1 MNEKKPARGRWVKA
15 FVVLAGIF
23 LGQAILYGPS
33 LTGWKI
39 LLPVDLL
46 AEPGV
51 YSPKTPEVAKVTPQ
65 DKIPSDLI
73 YIFEPARQFVNSE
86 LHQGRFPLW
95 SPCNFA
101 GVPFVGPK
109 YSVFFLLECC
119 VKSPVILAWVQ
130 CLAALVAGTGMYFF
144 CRQMLR
150 VGFWPAAV
158 CAWCYPL
165 TAFFILW
172 QCFIIELTVVWLPWL
187 FLAVG
192 KTVQGSGSLPVIG
205 LSAATCL
212 VLTAQLDI
220 AGQMLLGSGIYAVWC
235 LCVLG
240 AGEGFGRKFINSVQK
255 LVLGCGL
262 GFLLAAPHLLP
273 FLEYAET
280 GSRMMHRSKGAEER
294 PPLGLS
300 ALPQIVLPDIYGSTG
315 RGSTLIGPS
324 NEPNIME
331 GAAAGYAGLLAAL
344 LVAPLAFCSRRHR
357 AANCFWIFL
366 AVFGASWC
374 VNIPGFVNLLRL
386 PGLNMMSH
394 NRLVFLTGF
403 AILCLT
409 AVGLQNLLQGP
420 LQRRWWFWPP
430 AALLAGLCGWC
441 FYRSMVLPAQIATQ
455 DSFDSF
461 WRQTIGVL
469 QITRDV
475 HPVQGW
481 FIQHYTT
488 SRHCFAG
495 LGFIGWLLLWFQ
507 KTGRFPLFPALVV
520 LLMADLLWF
529 GYGRS
534 AQCDPALYYPKIPV
548 LDEIAKSIP
557 GRVIGIGCLPPSI
570 AIMSGLNDIRGY
582 DAIDPARMVGLLQT
596 TAGPGYQVS
605 YAATQFLIPK
615 SNFMPPGNIRFSPVL
630 DMLGVRYAIIR
641 GSPPASMHPSFQGN
655 EYWALINSNAF
666 PRVFIPKSVETIP
679 DAGAELKKLSSPQ
692 FNPADVAYVESPVS
706 LPAACSG
713 TAQIVKEIPTHITV
727 SVKMQTPGL
736 VVLADN
742 WDKGWHASYNGRPV
756 QILRANYAIRGVVVP
771 AGSGTLEFIYR
782 PASLIFGL
790 WLAGFAVIVLSCWF
804 CATWIQ
810 SRNAAVVPIKPNL
823 QIDRFPPR
831 C

>member
-1 MNEKKPARGRWVKA
+1 MSEKKPARGRLVKA

-33 LTGWKI
+33 LIGWKI

-51 YSPKTPEVAKVTPQ
+51 YSPDPAGVARVTPQ

-73 YIFEPARQFVNSE
+73 FIFEPARQYVNSE

-101 GVPFVGPK
+101 GAPFVGPK
-109 YSVFFLLECC
+109 YSVLFLLECC

-130 CLAALVAGTGMYFF
+130 CLAALMAGTGMYFF
-144 CRQMLR
+144 CRQRLR

-187 FLAVG
+187 FLTVG
-192 KTVQGSGSLPVIG
+192 KTVQGNGSLPVIG
-205 LSAATCL
+205 LSVTTFL
-212 VLTAQLDI
+212 VLTGQLDI
-220 AGQMLLGSGIYAVWC
+220 AGQVLLGSGIYAVWC
-235 LCVLG
+235 LWVLG
-240 AGEGFGRKFINSVQK
+240 SGEGFGRKFRNAVLK
-255 LVLGCGL
+255 LILGWAL

-273 FLEYAET
+273 LLEYAKT
-280 GSRMMHRSKGAEER
+280 GSRMMHRSGGAEER

-300 ALPQIVLPDIYGSTG
+300 TLPQIVLPDIYGSTG
-315 RGSTLIGPS
+315 RGSTRIGPP

-331 GAAAGYAGLLAAL
+331 GAAAGYAGLLATL
-344 LVAPLAFCSRRHR
+344 LVAPLAFCSRRQR
-357 AANCFWIFL
+357 TDNCFWIFL
-366 AVFGASWC
+366 AVFGVSWC
-374 VNIPGFVNLLRL
+374 ADIPGFVNLLRL

-409 AVGLQNLLQGP
+409 AVGLQNLLQGS
-420 LQRRWWFWPP
+420 LQRRWWFWLP

-441 FYRSMVLPAQIATQ
+441 FYRSTVLPAQIATQ
-455 DSFDSF
+455 ESFDSF
-461 WRQTIGVL
+461 WRPTMGVL

-475 HPVQGW
+475 RQVQGW
-481 FIQHYTT
+481 FIQHYTV
-488 SRHCFAG
+488 SALFCG

-507 KTGRFPLFPALVV
+507 KAGRFPLFPMLVIFM
-520 LLMADLLWF
+520 MADLLWF
-529 GYGRS
+529 GHGRS

-548 LDEIAKSIP
+548 LDEIAKSVP
-557 GRVIGIGCLPPSI
+557 GRVIGFGCLPPSVG
-570 AIMSGLNDIRGY
+570 IMAGLNDIRGY
-582 DAIDPARMVGLLQT
+582 DAVDPARIVGLLE
-596 TAGPGYQVS
+596 TAAEPGHKLD
-605 YAATQFLIPK
+605 YAAIQSMVPK
-615 SNFMPPGNIRFSPVL
+615 ANVLPPENIRLSPVL
-630 DMLGVRYAIIR
+630 DMLDVRYVIFR
-641 GSPPASMHPSFQGN
+641 GNPPASMHPPFQGN
-655 EYWALINSNAF
+655 DYWALINANAL
-666 PRVFIPKSVETIP
+666 PRVFIPKSVEIIS
-679 DAGAELKKLSSPQ
+679 DAGDELKKLSAPQ
-692 FNPADVAYVESPVS
+692 FNPADVAFVESPVN
-706 LPAACSG
+706 LPIACTG

-727 SVKMQTPGL
+727 SVNMKTPGL

-742 WDKGWHASYNGRPV
+742 WDKGWHAAYNGRPV

-782 PASLIFGL
+782 PASLIIGL
-790 WLAGFAVIVLSCWF
+790 WLAGFAVTVLSGWF

-810 SRNAAVVPIKPNL
+810 SRNATPVPIKPNL
-823 QIDRFPPR
+823 QIDRFPP
-831 C
+831 CC